1 MLSAF
6 PRSTHVP
13 MSAAPSASTPANPD
27 VVKTYARGDLI
38 AAEGSPGVGCFIL
51 LSGRVGV
58 FKREVSV
65 AEFATRGMVFG
76 EISSILA
83 RPRTASLMAL
93 EPSMVMHLNADL
105 DGLIARHPN
114 VAKTM
119 LISLAQRLEKTTGAL
134 WSALQNQAKPAEAV
148 PAAPASDEA
157 STTTPESA
165 AG

>member
-1 MLSAF
+1 
-6 PRSTHVP
+6 
-13 MSAAPSASTPANPD
+13 MSAAPSASTLANSD

-93 EPSMVMHLNADL
+93 EPSTIMHLNTDL

-134 WSALQNQAKPAEAV
+134 WSALQSQAKPTE
-148 PAAPASDEA
+148 AAPAVAA
-157 STTTPESA
+157 SNEPA
-165 AG
+165 AATSEPAAE